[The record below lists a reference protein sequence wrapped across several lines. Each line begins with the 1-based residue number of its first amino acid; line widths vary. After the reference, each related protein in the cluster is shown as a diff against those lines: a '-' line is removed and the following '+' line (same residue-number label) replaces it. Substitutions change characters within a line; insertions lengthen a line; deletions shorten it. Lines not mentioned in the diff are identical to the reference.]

1 MQAFL
6 RQDAEQARTTLALER
21 DVDALRND
29 LRVKLPELH
38 RVGEISAD
46 VLVPLLVATGRYERV
61 ADQAANI
68 CEEVLYICTGEFEK
82 HKGKELARVLFV
94 YRSWSRLGM
103 MAELQAASL
112 GLPNFVFASAG
123 LEPGDTDLRTV
134 EFLGSKGIDA
144 TRWVPRSLQQ
154 IPNLE
159 HYQVVILLGDGTHE
173 VAPHLPVKAI
183 KMQWRTPAPPNLG
196 ASDEVTRAANE
207 RLFRFLDENIR
218 AFVEAMSGDN
228 ALD

>member
-1 MQAFL
+1 M
-6 RQDAEQARTTLALER
+6 
-21 DVDALRND
+21 
-29 LRVKLPELH
+29 
-38 RVGEISAD
+38 
-46 VLVPLLVATGRYERV
+46 LVPLLVATGRYERV

-123 LEPGDTDLRTV
+123 LEPGDTDLTDRRV
-134 EFLGSKGIDA
+134 PRLQGYRRDPLGPAIARADPEPRALPGGHPAGRRDARGGAAPPGQGDQDALAHAGVRPTWVRA
-144 TRWVPRSLQQ
+144 TRW
-154 IPNLE
+154 
-159 HYQVVILLGDGTHE
+159 
-173 VAPHLPVKAI
+173 
-183 KMQWRTPAPPNLG
+183 PA
-196 ASDEVTRAANE
+196 AANE

-218 AFVEAMSGDN
+218 AFVEAMAGDK